1 MQPVGLK
8 RGLQKPYPGFSLFD
22 FETVGYTAPDFLRT
36 FRAVFLRLPRYGV
49 GSPHRWQMIVLSM
62 IGLLRLAKPVQH
74 ALFASLQRNRRVP
87 LQVAI
92 ALGQLAAV
100 GDLHLPL

>member
-36 FRAVFLRLPRYGV
+36 FRAVFLRLPAVRGRL
-49 GSPHRWQMIVLSM
+49 PAPLADDCLSM
-62 IGLLRLAKPVQH
+62 IGLLRLAEPVQH
-74 ALFASLQRNRRVP
+74 ALFAALQRNRRVP
-87 LQVAI
+87 IQVAI

-100 GDLHLPL
+100 GVLPL